1 MDNGTRNSSIGIVA
15 ALVLGALVALAGSQ
29 GSATVGTVAVFA
41 VCSLVAYAIN
51 WIAFVPANAAKTERF
66 YDLTGSI
73 TYLAVVITAVA
84 FSGDL
89 DARALI
95 VAAMVTVWTVRLGS
109 FLFRRIRRDGKDGRF
124 DEIKQSSLRFF
135 MTWTLQ
141 GLWVLLTAAAALGII
156 TATDRTPMEWVGWLG
171 VAVWLAGFAIEV
183 VSDSQKSAFKRDPAN
198 EGKFIDTG
206 LWAWSRHPNYFGE
219 ITLWVGVAIMAVPIL
234 SGWRWFLLISP
245 LFVWLLITRVS
256 GVPMLEARADKRW
269 GDDPAYQEYKRKTPV
284 LVLRP
289 PSR

>member
-219 ITLWVGVAIMAVPIL
+219 ITLWVGVAILAGPIL
-234 SGWRWFLLISP
+234 SGWRWFLLVSP